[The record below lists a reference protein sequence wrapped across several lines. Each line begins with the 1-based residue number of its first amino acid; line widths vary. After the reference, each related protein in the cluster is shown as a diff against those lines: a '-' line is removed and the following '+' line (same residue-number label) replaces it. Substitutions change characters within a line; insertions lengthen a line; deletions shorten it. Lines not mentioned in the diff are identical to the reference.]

1 VARFSY
7 TRPML
12 ARVCLFGVLSLA
24 AEGPSFASPTPGDAA
39 MPGRSQAGTRLRVFL
54 DCGNCF
60 ADFLRDEITWVDFV
74 RQPQDADV
82 HILSSDRETGGG
94 GRELVLR
101 FVGRGRFAD
110 AATELRVVSQVAASE
125 NERRAQVLRTVAVG
139 LLGYAAREGLPSGLD
154 ISVRPQAAVAPRQAP
169 AAGDRWNLWVF
180 SVGTGASLDAEEAN
194 REVQW
199 NLNLTADRITDRW
212 KLAFGAG
219 FDEQRQTFDLDE
231 DDPLEVKRTERNAEW
246 FVARSLGP
254 HWSLGFDG
262 EAESSTFDN
271 TSFSVD
277 AAPAVEFSVFPY
289 EQYATRQL
297 VVQYQLGVE
306 HARYTEVTLF
316 DRLKETR
323 ARHELSANLDQR
335 QPWGSVE
342 AGIEWSQY
350 LHDRSKYRLEVDGEL
365 SLRIV
370 RGLSVEFEANASRI
384 RDQLSLPRRSATSEE
399 VLLRLREL
407 QSGYEVSLSVG
418 VTYSFG
424 SLFNNVVNPRFGDR
438 GN

>member
-1 VARFSY
+1 MTTLR
-7 TRPML
+7 RL
-12 ARVCLFGVLSLA
+12 CLLGLLLNPLEAA
-24 AEGPSFASPTPGDAA
+24 AEAQQAAGGTSPP
-39 MPGRSQAGTRLRVFL
+39 AGARLRVFL
-54 DCGNCF
+54 DCDCF
-60 ADFLRDEITWVDFV
+60 EAYLRDQIAWVDFV

-82 HILSSDRETGGG
+82 HLLSSDRETGGG

-110 AATELRVVSQVAASE
+110 VVTELRVVTQVAASE

-139 LLGYAAREGLPSGLD
+139 LLGYAARDGLPSGLD
-154 ISVRPQAAVAPRQAP
+154 ITVRPQASVASRLAAV
-169 AAGDRWNLWVF
+169 DRWNQWVF

-219 FDEQRQTFDLDE
+219 VDEQRQTFDLDE
-231 DDPLEVKRTERNAEW
+231 DDPLEVRRTERNAEW
-246 FVARSLGP
+246 FVARGLGP

-262 EAESSTFDN
+262 EVESSTFDN
-271 TSFSVD
+271 TSFSMD

-297 VVQYQLGVE
+297 VVQYQAGVE
-306 HARYTEVTLF
+306 HARYTEITLF
-316 DRLKETR
+316 DRREETR
-323 ARHELSANLDQR
+323 ARHELSANLSQR
-335 QPWGSVE
+335 QPWGSIE

-370 RGLSVEFEANASRI
+370 RGLSVAFEANASRI